1 MAKQGGK
8 RVNKGDCVLTDCNV
22 TGTNVGTPDK
32 PKFALRPLWEYSLLP
47 SLDALVAEGGQCAGA
62 IVVHQEDNAA
72 CDATH
77 FLTMTLTVFSVM
89 TLTHTLSLTL
99 TLTIPRTIGPH
110 KEGGF
115 HAWLT
120 CEFERRGWKLELQAP
135 QGPYTNVLDLQVF
148 PAMSKKHSELLQVY
162 SNTEA
167 DIDRIWNIA
176 YEIWNG
182 MTSSMVARAFLL
194 AFRIMGKIIE
204 TKGDTDWL
212 KNGAPHCHVR
222 RDYVDTDRGVKKV
235 TDVFTVD
242 DDEPES

>member
-1 MAKQGGK
+1 ML
-8 RVNKGDCVLTDCNV
+8 CHL
-22 TGTNVGTPDK
+22 
-32 PKFALRPLWEYSLLP
+32 
-47 SLDALVAEGGQCAGA
+47 AEGGQYAGA
-62 IVVHQEDNAA
+62 IVVHQEDNVG
-72 CDATH
+72 CHATH
-77 FLTMTLTVFSVM
+77 SLTMTLTVFSVI

-135 QGPYTNVLDLQVF
+135 QVPYTNVLDLHVF

-167 DIDRIWNIA
+167 DIDRIWKIA

-182 MTSSMVARAFLL
+182 ITSSMVARASLL
-194 AFRIMGKIIE
+194 RKVIPTGSKTVPRIAM
-204 TKGDTDWL
+204 
-212 KNGAPHCHVR
+212 
-222 RDYVDTDRGVKKV
+222 
-235 TDVFTVD
+235 
-242 DDEPES
+242 